1 MMPRSRPSSDQT
13 TAPTSGRVAL
23 SAASE
28 RLESRRLLSGT
39 TGGPGDP
46 DDTFAEAIVLGLI
59 GPAGATSG
67 AVDISTDGDDVDLY
81 RFDVAA
87 GQTVGFDI
95 DRAVGSTLDP
105 VMRLFD
111 DTGTQLQFE
120 DDGVAPDEPFGT
132 DDNRGGYFEFTFTT
146 AGTFYVGVS
155 AFGNDAYDP
164 ITGDGDNM
172 AATNGGYELVVTDR
186 FAAIDSGGQFY
197 PSAIVITGT
206 DAADTLAFDVD
217 LATGDV
223 LTTLNGHTLRF
234 LDGRLDAQQ
243 VLDAGEGNDT
253 IQVVRVATSATSLA
267 YSLVARGGSGDDSFV
282 VGTGDLDSSIFGGL
296 TIDGGDDTDNVLADD
311 TADLGNDTF
320 VLSGTDGGTL
330 TKPGNVEPFSGFG
343 LDSIEAVELQTNDEA
358 NTIRVEDGTGVTILA
373 GGGNDLI
380 DVNGNDPATPVI
392 VRAQAGDDVVRI
404 DADNGG
410 IPASARF
417 VESERLDNLVLF
429 PQAKLTVDAGG
440 DKVIDVGFLT
450 TADASVD
457 DALFDLNDN
466 AFVHR
471 QPVAGGFFRSRLAS
485 AYDGGTWTGVEGIIS
500 SVARDSAIA
509 DGLAY
514 GTAVD
519 IGVSGVNGQSLD
531 AASFVIAYT
540 LLGDADLNHGVDLAD
555 FGRLRSGFGSS
566 SATFALGDFNYD
578 GVVNLADFGLLR
590 ASFGQT
596 VSLPSLFSN
605 DEL

>member
-1 MMPRSRPSSDQT
+1 MPRSRPSSDQT
-13 TAPTSGRVAL
+13 AALTSGRVAL

-46 DDTFAEAIVLGLI
+46 DDTFAEAILLGLI

-67 AVDISTDGDDVDLY
+67 AVDISTDGDDVDVY

-164 ITGDGDNM
+164 ITGDGDNV

-206 DAADTLAFDVD
+206 DAADTLVFDVD

-223 LTTLNGHTLRF
+223 LTTLNGHTLRY
-234 LDGRLDAQQ
+234 LAGRLDAQQ

-253 IQVVRVATSATSLA
+253 IEVVRVATSATSLA

-296 TIDGGDDTDNVLADD
+296 TIEGGDDTDDVAIDD
-311 TADLGNDTF
+311 TVGLAGDIYHLT
-320 VLSGTDGGTL
+320 GTDGGRL
-330 TKPGNVEPFSGFG
+330 EQAGPPGPFSGIDLDALEG
-343 LDSIEAVELQTNDEA
+343 LTLLTSDGTDVINVHN
-358 NTIRVEDGTGVTILA
+358 GTGVEIDS
-373 GGGNDLI
+373 GGGI
-380 DVNGNDPATPVI
+380 DSINIYGNDPLTPVV
-392 VRAQAGDDVVRI
+392 VRTGDGDDTLQVDV
-404 DADNGG
+404 DNGG
-410 IPASARF
+410 LPASVRL
-417 VESERLDNLVLF
+417 VESERLSNLRLF
-429 PQAKLTVDAGG
+429 SKATLIVDPGA
-440 DKVIDVGFLT
+440 DKVIDVGRLT
-450 TADASVD
+450 TYDSVEGGS
-457 DALFDLNDN
+457 LFDLNDN
-466 AFVHR
+466 VLVQRLPAVD
-471 QPVAGGFFRSRLAS
+471 GFFRSRLAS
-485 AYDGGTWTGVEGIIS
+485 GYDGGSWSGVEGITS
-500 SVARDSAIA
+500 SVARDSTIA

-514 GTAVD
+514 GTALD
-519 IGVSGVNGQSLD
+519 IGVTAIDGESLD
-531 AASFVIAYT
+531 AGSFVIAYT